1 MLCKKLQREVQ
12 WPWEQQRDKP
22 PRSIRGLLK
31 PDHHYRP
38 ADFLPVDEKKLAN
51 WRGRQPRGPR
61 RAQLVS
67 LLTHGDRGEWR
78 LCGDRFAFVPRAVG
92 GKWWGEEAEWW
103 LLGEMEGQVRWT
115 EEAKRKRRGLRQYHW
130 GCYRLGAKVGCLS
143 EVRFSG
149 VETESWEKRK
159 SMAEWKQRRSV
170 RFSDEVG
177 EKLVSRVRR
186 SSL

>member
-1 MLCKKLQREVQ
+1 MPCKKLQREVQ
-12 WPWEQQRDKP
+12 WRWEQQRDKP
-22 PRSIRGLLK
+22 PKSIRELLK
-31 PDHHYRP
+31 PDHHHRS

-92 GKWWGEEAEWW
+92 GKWWGEEADWR
-103 LLGEMEGQVRWT
+103 LLGGMEGQVRWT
-115 EEAKRKRRGLRQYHW
+115 EEAKRKRRGLKRYHW
-130 GCYRLGAKVGCLS
+130 GCYRSGAKVGCLS

-159 SMAEWKQRRSV
+159 GMVEWKQRRSV

>member
-38 ADFLPVDEKKLAN
+38 AEFLPVDEKKLAN

-78 LCGDRFAFVPRAVG
+78 FCGDRFAFVPRAVG
-92 GKWWGEEAEWW
+92 GKWWREEAEWW

-115 EEAKRKRRGLRQYHW
+115 EEAKRKRRGLRRYHW